1 MGTQPQPRFIE
12 TALETLERIGVPDKR
27 IKRESYG

>member
-1 MGTQPQPRFIE
+1 VPQPRFIE
-12 TALETLERIGVPDKR
+12 SALGHLQTIGVPDKR